1 MKIAVSSYSFS
12 QAMRD
17 GRMNMLDV
25 IPKAKELGYEG
36 VEIVRGSQSD
46 AEMRALASLL
56 KVQSEEYELP
66 IIAYMVGADFLK
78 NGVDSEV
85 ERLRREVE
93 IAALMGAP
101 RMRHDSS
108 QGRDAEGNN
117 VSVDDALPVLAE
129 GYRRVTEF
137 AAGLG
142 VKTMIENHG
151 YFMQDSCRVKRLIEA
166 VNHPNFGWLTDMG
179 NFMCA
184 DENSVSAMKVAAP
197 LAVHAHAKDFH
208 FKKAEEFTPMQG
220 WFGTREGNHLRGAI
234 IGHGVVDIP
243 ACLKLLR
250 EAGYDGW
257 LSVEFEG
264 IEDCL
269 MALRADIINLR
280 SMFSED

>member
-78 NGVDSEV
+78 NGVDPEV

-108 QGRDAEGNN
+108 QGRDADGNS

-166 VNHPNFGWLTDMG
+166 VGHPNFGWLTDMG
-179 NFMCA
+179 NFLCA
-184 DENSVSAMKVAAP
+184 DEDSVSAMKTAAP

-208 FKKAEEFTPMQG
+208 FKKAGDFIPEQG
-220 WFGTREGNHLRGAI
+220 WFTTRGGNHLRGAI
-234 IGHGVVDIP
+234 IGHGIVDIP
-243 ACLKLLR
+243 ACLKLLK
-250 EAGYDGW
+250 EAGYDNW

-269 MALRADIINLR
+269 MALRADLVNLR
-280 SMFSED
+280 SMLNAE

>member
-108 QGRDAEGNN
+108 QGRDADGNS

-166 VNHPNFGWLTDMG
+166 VGHPNFGWLTDMG
-179 NFMCA
+179 NFLCA
-184 DENSVSAMKVAAP
+184 DEDSVSAMKTAAP

-208 FKKAEEFTPMQG
+208 FKKTGDFIPEQG
-220 WFGTREGNHLRGAI
+220 WFTTRGGNHLRGAI
-234 IGHGVVDIP
+234 IGHGIVDIR
-243 ACLKLLR
+243 ACLKLLK
-250 EAGYDGW
+250 EAGYDNW

-269 MALRADIINLR
+269 MALRADLVNLR
-280 SMFSED
+280 SMLNAE